1 MRDNE
6 KRRTSYLIYTF
17 NLMWYL
23 IGFISAIDVYYA
35 IKFSRT
41 LLIMEEN
48 PFGKYL
54 IKIAGGDVSLFIGC
68 KVAGT
73 VIVLG
78 VLQNAFLLGKEKTKL
93 NVHRVTFGVFTFQV
107 WLFLYMND
115 YFLGGL

>member
-1 MRDNE
+1 MRNYNN
-6 KRRTSYLIYTF
+6 RRTPTLTYTF

-35 IKFSRT
+35 IKFSRSLPT
-41 LLIMEEN
+41 MEEN
-48 PFGKYL
+48 PFGRYL

-93 NVHRVTFGVFTFQV
+93 VHRITFGVFSFQV
-107 WLFLYMND
+107 WLHCAKTHL
-115 YFLGGL
+115 